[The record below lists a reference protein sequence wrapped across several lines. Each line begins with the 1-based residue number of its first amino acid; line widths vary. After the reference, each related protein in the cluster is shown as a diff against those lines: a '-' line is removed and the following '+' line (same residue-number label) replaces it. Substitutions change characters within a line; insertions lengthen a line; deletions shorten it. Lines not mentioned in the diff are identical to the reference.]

1 MKAIGRIAVGA
12 LVIGFMAEGAA
23 AQMPGVP
30 VDFAPA
36 SKGISITALYGR
48 GLNDNSGKLNSM
60 GGELTYGSEQFFVG
74 GQVGYFD
81 FGSEDDGHA
90 AQINFGGKAGFQL
103 PLENLPMSV
112 AVVAGAN
119 YWSNGDADLDVIFVP
134 AGVTLGFNVP
144 SETVS
149 IMPWVSPQFRYM
161 RMSVGGESSSN
172 SNFGVSGGLK
182 VDLSMIGFDL
192 LGDYDFESKGFT
204 VGAGVHVIFGN

>member
-30 VDFAPA
+30 VNFAPA
-36 SKGISITALYGR
+36 SKGVSITALFGR
-48 GLNDNSGKLNSM
+48 GLNDNSGKANSI
-60 GGELTYGSEQFFVG
+60 GGELAYGAEQFFIG

-81 FGSEDDGHA
+81 LSSDGA
-90 AQINFGGKAGFQL
+90 QQINFGGKAGFKL

-119 YWSNGDADLDVIFVP
+119 YWSNGDVDLNVLSVP

-144 SETVS
+144 SETVT
-149 IMPWVSPQFRYM
+149 IMPWVSPQFRYV
-161 RMSVGGESSSN
+161 RASLAGESDSN
-172 SNFGVSGGLK
+172 SGFGVSGGLK
-182 VDLSMIGFDL
+182 VDLKMFGFDI
-192 LGDYDFESKGFT
+192 LGDYDFESEGFT
-204 VGAGVHVIFGN
+204 VGAGVHVMFGN